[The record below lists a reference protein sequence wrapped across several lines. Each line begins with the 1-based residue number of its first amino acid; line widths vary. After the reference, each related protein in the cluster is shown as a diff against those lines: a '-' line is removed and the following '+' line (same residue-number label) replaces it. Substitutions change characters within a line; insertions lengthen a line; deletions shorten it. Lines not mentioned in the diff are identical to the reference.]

1 MYRVAVRWEK
11 CVYHQADLNKEV
23 YIIQPKCNLF
33 CFHTKEF
40 LFRTSF
46 KTSDMCSFICR
57 SPSFERK
64 ITRKMLL
71 QDIFFFRFY
80 LFGFLF
86 QSEVFHTTFSFQTQM
101 IYIVVG
107 TWQVYVCGFSSSGI
121 GVQFWAVLFSLSKN
135 CFFFFATADQLLN
148 ENVEA
153 PICNRSF
160 ISFESSKKVIDIS
173 DIRTWQSKPCNWES
187 NKFRPGT
194 SLARNTH
201 IYSEG

>member
-71 QDIFFFRFY
+71 QDIFFFVFISLVSFFSRKYFIRP
-80 LFGFLF
+80 FLF
-86 QSEVFHTTFSFQTQM
+86 KHRWFTSLLEPDKYMFVGFPAPALEFNFEQFCFHCPRIVFSFLQQLINSLM
-101 IYIVVG
+101 KM
-107 TWQVYVCGFSSSGI
+107 WKR
-121 GVQFWAVLFSLSKN
+121 QFETEASY
-135 CFFFFATADQLLN
+135 LLR
-148 ENVEA
+148 VA
-153 PICNRSF
+153 
-160 ISFESSKKVIDIS
+160 KK
-173 DIRTWQSKPCNWES
+173 
-187 NKFRPGT
+187 
-194 SLARNTH
+194 
-201 IYSEG
+201 